1 MVGIMINAI
10 RMIYPHLNFDL
21 YVGED
26 ANNSAYTKSDRRRAI
41 SSYLKHKSVGEAEK
55 EVGISRNTIREWVKK
70 YLGAG
75 I

>member
-1 MVGIMINAI
+1 MIDAI
-10 RMIYPHLNFDL
+10 RRIYPHFDL

-26 ANNSAYTKSDRRRAI
+26 APNSAYTKTDRRGAI
-41 SSYLKHKSVGEAEK
+41 ASYLKYKSIGEAEK

-75 I
+75 V

>member
-1 MVGIMINAI
+1 MIDAI
-10 RMIYPHLNFDL
+10 TRIYPWLSFDL

-26 ANNSAYTKSDRRRAI
+26 SNNSAYTKSDRRRAI

-55 EVGISRNTIREWVKK
+55 EVGISRNTIREWVKR

-75 I
+75 V